1 MEVLHYLSGVMDF
14 PYYEDHLE
22 IDAVAL
28 LALAILILV
37 HRLAAVRA
45 HVLEHL
51 ELQLGVGNSG
61 WWLLTTVAGLFP
73 ANPPLFLTTSSRPS
87 YCPLLS

>member
-51 ELQLGVGNSG
+51 ELEFGVVRV
-61 WWLLTTVAGLFP
+61 LLAVTSFVH
-73 ANPPLFLTTSSRPS
+73 NPHLQGRKCRSAYPP
-87 YCPLLS
+87 